1 MSGYVAVRLGYGV
14 RFVKSV
20 NHGIAFETEIGLNLT
35 RSTFVGFSYNLLSL
49 FVDSDYNNKN
59 INLNTYAFRV
69 GFNLGK

>member
-35 RSTFVGFSYNLLSL
+35 RIIFVGFSYNLLSL
-49 FVDSDYNNKN
+49 FVYDHSNT
-59 INLNTYAFRV
+59 NLNTYAFRV